1 VDLDLPRVLQQPGGF
16 WDLVVKP
23 GDSLHVPEY
32 QPTVQVLGAVVSPV
46 VVQYQPGRGLDYYI
60 ANAGGYTRSADKRRV
75 SVRYANGS
83 ARVVS
88 RFLFFTSSPEPGP
101 GSTVYVPERPAGE
114 RGTDWAV
121 VLAGVA
127 QALSAV
133 TTMVLVVNQLKP

>member
-1 VDLDLPRVLQQPGGF
+1 V
-16 WDLVVKP
+16 
-23 GDSLHVPEY
+23 
-32 QPTVQVLGAVVSPV
+32 GAVVSPA

-101 GSTVYVPERPAGE
+101 GSVVVVPVKPEAEPFKPTEFFASLAQIAASVVAIIAIATRP
-114 RGTDWAV
+114 
-121 VLAGVA
+121 
-127 QALSAV
+127 
-133 TTMVLVVNQLKP
+133 